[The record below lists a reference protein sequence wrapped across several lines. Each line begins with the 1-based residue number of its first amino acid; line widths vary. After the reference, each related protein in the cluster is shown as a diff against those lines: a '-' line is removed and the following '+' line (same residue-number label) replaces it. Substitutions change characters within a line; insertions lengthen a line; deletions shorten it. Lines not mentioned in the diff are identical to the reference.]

1 MKAQVASMPSSK
13 AKRQNNAVRGVPVA
27 GATNR
32 QGNTFPYIQD
42 LPAHLRIPNKAMY
55 IYIGLASSVCQDPR
69 YV

>member
-13 AKRQNNAVRGVPVA
+13 AKRQINAVRGVPVA

-55 IYIGLASSVCQDPR
+55 IYIYRVGQFCMSGS
-69 YV
+69 